1 MPVNLRAVFW
11 MCPIL
16 AAAAAGSCGDDAT
29 DTSTGLGTTTSGGTG
44 GGATSTGSQGT
55 GGTLFSSSSG
65 NQGPFSDFPPDPVI
79 DPSASPE
86 APTLF
91 GDPNSGDPSGG
102 PCLVEPEVGALFPKN
117 WLRPR
122 FRFIPAPGQNLFE
135 IRLHAEN
142 QTNDLVVYT
151 GSATWTMPDAMWSLL
166 ASHTLD
172 APITMTVRGAVF
184 DGTALTGGPSLGSS
198 GNFTIAPADAA
209 GTIVY
214 WTTSGGSSL
223 KGFTVGDE
231 SVITALTPPQVDM
244 PTANNTAVTC
254 IGCHSSTPDGKF
266 VGFTAQGPWG
276 NAVASI
282 EEASV
287 GDAPPFMGPGGLA
300 AFASLSPVGISSFSK
315 AHWAAGDR
323 IMVSALGDYDASELL
338 WVDLEAQSAGQGS
351 AYGLFMRDGDPRG
364 VGAPTWSHDGET
376 IVYVSTDAQLTGRL
390 DQGQADLYAVPYNN
404 KAGGAAAPIEGA
416 ADPAISEYYPSLSSD
431 DQWLT
436 FNRCPSDATMYNQP
450 LGEVFVMPSSG
461 GTPLRIS
468 ANDPPAC
475 VNKVSPGITNSWPKW
490 SPEAVTVNG
499 KTYYWLIF
507 SSTRAEGGNP
517 QLYVT
522 GVVVEGAVVSTYASL
537 YLWNQP
543 PDESNHTPAWDVFQL
558 PPVPPPQ

>member
-1 MPVNLRAVFW
+1 MAVNLRALVW
-11 MCPIL
+11 LCPVL
-16 AAAAAGSCGDDAT
+16 AAAGVGACGDD
-29 DTSTGLGTTTSGGTG
+29 TSQTTTSPGNPASTGAGGASTSSSATGTG
-44 GGATSTGSQGT
+44 G
-55 GGTLFSSSSG
+55 LFTSSSG
-65 NQGPFSDFPPDPVI
+65 MQGPFEDFPPDPVI
-79 DPSASPE
+79 DASAPAD

-122 FRFIPAPGQNLFE
+122 FRFVPASGQNLFE

-151 GSATWTMPDAMWSLL
+151 ASPLWTMPDDMWALL
-166 ASHTLD
+166 TTHTLD

-184 DGTALTGGPSLGSS
+184 DGTGLTSGPSLGSS
-198 GNFTIAPADAA
+198 GVFTIAPADAA

-231 SVITALTPPQVDM
+231 SVITALTPGQVDM
-244 PTANNTAVTC
+244 PTADNTQVTC
-254 IGCHSSTPDGKF
+254 IGCHTSTPDGKF
-266 VGFTAQGPWG
+266 VGLTAQGPWG

-282 EEASV
+282 EEATV

-300 AFASLSPVGISSFSK
+300 AFATLSPVGISTFSK
-315 AHWAAGDR
+315 AHWTNGDHV
-323 IMVSALGDYDASELL
+323 MVSALGDFAASELL
-338 WVDLEAQSAGQGS
+338 WLDLEAQTAGEGS
-351 AYGLFMRDGDPRG
+351 AHGFFARDGDPRG

-376 IVYVSTDAQLTGRL
+376 IVYVSTDAQFTGRL
-390 DQGQADLYAVPYNN
+390 DLGQADLYAVPYND
-404 KAGGAAAPIEGA
+404 KAGGAAMPIDGA
-416 ADPAISEYYPSLSSD
+416 ADPTFSEYYPSLSAD

-436 FNRCPSDATMYNQP
+436 FNRCPSDATMYNQA
-450 LGEVFVMPSSG
+450 LAEVFVMPSSG
-461 GTPLRIS
+461 GAPLRIS

-475 VNKVSPGITNSWPKW
+475 VNKPSPGITNSWPKW

-507 SSTRAEGGNP
+507 SSTRAEAGNP

-522 GVVVEGAVVSTYASL
+522 GVVVEGDTVTSYASL

-543 PDESNHTPAWDVFQL
+543 ADENNHTPAWDVFQI
-558 PPVPPPQ
+558 PPVPPPE